1 MLPYF
6 LLSENNTDVN
16 IVGANPTYH
25 STRGPVVVETPKNP
39 DPIISILKQA
49 VESWGYPN
57 TDQNGPMQLGIN
69 YFQQTIFPNATRS
82 TTASAFLE
90 ANMGRLNLQVLTRAL
105 VRRVLFN
112 STRDA
117 DGNLRAIGVEYE
129 HNQTVYQVYA
139 NREVILSGGKINC
152 FLFCFKT

>member
-1 MLPYF
+1 MNL
-6 LLSENNTDVN
+6 
-16 IVGANPTYH
+16 VGANPTYH
-25 STRGPVVVETPKNP
+25 STQGPVVVETPKNP
-39 DPIISILKQA
+39 DPIISMLKQA

-57 TDQNGPMQLGIN
+57 SDQNGPNQLGIN

-90 ANMGRLNLQVLTRAL
+90 ANMGRPNLQVLTRAL

-112 STRDA
+112 STRDD

-139 NREVILSGGKINC
+139 DREVILSGGKIS
-152 FLFCFKT
+152 FCYVLKDKLTPTSQAQ